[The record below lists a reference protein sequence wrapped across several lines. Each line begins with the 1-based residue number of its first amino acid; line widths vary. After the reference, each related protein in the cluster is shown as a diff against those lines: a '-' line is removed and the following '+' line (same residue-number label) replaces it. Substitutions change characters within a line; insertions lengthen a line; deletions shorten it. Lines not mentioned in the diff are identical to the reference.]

1 MTSEFWTQEELD
13 CTLNTLLKADSFERM
28 NGLAAIVGED
38 LGRDA
43 DAVMRIMW
51 GLAKRVSFTDYEPGP
66 IREHRTSAYFG
77 DAQMI
82 KWATKGTSKDKRRR
96 KGPADSEYMA
106 KVLCLP
112 KSLVDQLW
120 NEYGPAQGRVGFD
133 LKPKNL
139 NKG

>member
-13 CTLNTLLKADSFERM
+13 STLNCLLRADSFERM
-28 NGLAAIVGED
+28 NGLAVLVGED
-38 LGRDA
+38 LGRDP

-51 GLAKRVSFTDYEPGP
+51 GLAKRVSFTNYEPGP
-66 IREHRTSAYFG
+66 TREHRTSACFG
-77 DAQMI
+77 DIQMV
-82 KWATKGTSKDKRRR
+82 KWATTGTSKDKRRR
-96 KGPADSEYMA
+96 CGPADSEYMT

-112 KSLVDQLW
+112 RSLVDELW
-120 NEYGPAQGRVGFD
+120 TEYGPARGRVGFD